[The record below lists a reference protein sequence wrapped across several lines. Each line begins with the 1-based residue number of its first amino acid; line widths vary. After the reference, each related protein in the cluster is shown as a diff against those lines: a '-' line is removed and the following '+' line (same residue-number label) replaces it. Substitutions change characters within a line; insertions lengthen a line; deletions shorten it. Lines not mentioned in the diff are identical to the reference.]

1 MSKYVAVSLYF
12 TGVGSMAYGL
22 YLIGM
27 PAFFVLGGYVLAK
40 IAEVGRR
47 PHEKSTP

>member
-1 MSKYVAVSLYF
+1 MSKNVALLLYVI
-12 TGVGSMAYGL
+12 GVGSMACGI

-27 PAFFVLGGYVLAK
+27 PAIYILGGYVLAR

-47 PHEKSTP
+47 PHEKPTP